1 MINLTAYY
9 YMNPQQTIQK
19 GSDRCVSPLLAS
31 YVAFDI
37 VKVNPFN
44 QMIGKDAVLASMFFN
59 NRGDLTT
66 TTAATSVNTSK
77 VPRADRHSMLTL
89 ENIKMHDRQIVETNN
104 KFFPRINKLVEVANK
119 RYAKVAEL
127 NRGKLGSSTNFTNT
141 FSVFDALYELE
152 SFN

>member
-1 MINLTAYY
+1 VINLTAYY

-66 TTAATSVNTSK
+66 TAATSVNTSK

-89 ENIKMHDRQIVETNN
+89 ENIKMHDR
-104 KFFPRINKLVEVANK
+104 
-119 RYAKVAEL
+119 
-127 NRGKLGSSTNFTNT
+127 
-141 FSVFDALYELE
+141 
-152 SFN
+152 